1 MADTVG
7 VILVAIITYTL
18 FGVAFAWFVKL
29 LYVEGEIQTRKT
41 KARWLLLCIVWPIIP
56 VIGVFWIVGAIVSEL
71 WGSFADLLHDAQLG
85 KRN

>member
-29 LYVEGEIQTRKT
+29 LRVEGEIRSRKT
-41 KARWLLLCIVWPIIP
+41 EARWLLLCIVWPFIP
-56 VIGVFWIVGAIVSEL
+56 VIGVFWIVGAFVFWTWESVANLI
-71 WGSFADLLHDAQLG
+71 HDAQFG